1 MEGCPQGGVVRRA
14 TNNMTII
21 DNILQ
26 CKSLSITGMAKNTG
40 KTVAL
45 NYLLEQLWL
54 RGKTVA
60 VTSIGIDGEKT
71 DQVTQ
76 TEKPEIEL
84 YEGTV
89 FVTSEYHY
97 RQRRLL
103 SEIIDLSDDSTSL
116 GRLVT
121 ARVLQEGKVILSGP
135 ATTGGVR
142 KVLDRMG
149 EYGVDLTIVD
159 GALSRKSHAAP
170 TITDGLILSTGAAIA
185 PDLNTIVKKTA
196 ELHELMKLPEYETPL
211 ADELLQIEN
220 GIFALTDDGYTSLN
234 IPSSLL
240 SDKYKA
246 ELFAYGNKLFIS
258 GILTDMMLNFLRVQP
273 EVKDAVIVVKDFTKI
288 FVTPMN
294 LRLFLSKGGRI
305 CVLKH
310 PNLLAVTVNP
320 VAPSGFTLPSD
331 ILVKALEGVFDVPV
345 VDVLCN

>member
-1 MEGCPQGGVVRRA
+1 MSL
-14 TNNMTII
+14 I

-26 CKSLSITGMAKNTG
+26 CKTLSITGMAKNTG

-45 NYLLEQLWL
+45 NYLLEQLRL
-54 RGKTVA
+54 HGKTVA

-71 DQVTQ
+71 DLVTQ

-84 YEGTV
+84 CEGTL

-97 RQRRLL
+97 RQRQLL
-103 SEIIDLSDDSTSL
+103 SEIVDLSEDSTSL

-121 ARVLQEGKVILSGP
+121 ARVLQTGKVILSGP

-149 EYGVDLTIVD
+149 EYGVDMTIVD
-159 GALSRKSHAAP
+159 GALSRKSHASP

-185 PDLNTIVKKTA
+185 PDLNTIVKKTS
-196 ELHELMKLPEYETPL
+196 ELHELMQLPVYELTM
-211 ADELLQIEN
+211 ADDLLQMEN
-220 GIFALTDDGYTSLN
+220 GIFALTDESVVPLN

-240 SDKYKA
+240 SEKYKA
-246 ELFAYGNKLFIS
+246 ELFSHGNKLFIS
-258 GILTDMMLNFLRVQP
+258 GILTDMMLNFLRMQP
-273 EVKDAVIVVKDFTKI
+273 EVKNSVVVVKDFTKV

-294 LRLFLSKGGRI
+294 LKLFMSKGGRL
-305 CVLKH
+305 CVLKR

-320 VAPSGFTLPSD
+320 VAPSGFEIPSKV
-331 ILVKALEGVFDVPV
+331 LVEAIQKVFDVQV
-345 VDVLCN
+345 VDVVSQS

>member
-1 MEGCPQGGVVRRA
+1 MSF
-14 TNNMTII
+14 I
-21 DNILQ
+21 DSILK
-26 CKSLSITGMAKNTG
+26 CRTLSITGMAKNTG

-45 NYLLEQLWL
+45 NYLLEQLRL
-54 RGKTVA
+54 CDKRVA

-84 YEGTV
+84 CEGTI

-97 RQRRLL
+97 RQRLLL
-103 SEIIDLSDDSTSL
+103 SEILDLSDDSTSL

-121 ARVLQEGKVILSGP
+121 ARVLQAGKVILSGP

-159 GALSRKSHAAP
+159 GALSRKSHASPA
-170 TITDGLILSTGAAIA
+170 ITDGLILSTGAAIA
-185 PDLNTIVKKTA
+185 PDLNTIVKKTS
-196 ELHELMKLPEYETPL
+196 ELYDLMKLPEYET
-211 ADELLQIEN
+211 AYAEELMQMEN
-220 GIFALTDDGYTSLN
+220 GIFALTDDGYQSLN

-240 SDKYKA
+240 SEKYKA
-246 ELFAYGNKLFIS
+246 ELFSHGNKLFIS
-258 GILTDMMLNFLRVQP
+258 GILTDMMLNFLRMQP
-273 EVKDAVIVVKDFTKI
+273 EVKNSVIIVKDFTKI

-294 LRLFLSKGGRI
+294 LRLFQSKGGNLR
-305 CVLKH
+305 VLKR

-320 VAPSGFTLPSD
+320 VAPSGFTLPSEV
-331 ILVKALEGVFDVPV
+331 LVKAMEGVFDVPV
-345 VDVLCN
+345 HDVLVSS

>member
-1 MEGCPQGGVVRRA
+1 MSFINRVIP
-14 TNNMTII
+14 
-21 DNILQ
+21 
-26 CKSLSITGMAKNTG
+26 CKTLSITGMAKNTG

-45 NYLLEQLWL
+45 NYLLEQLRL
-54 RGKTVA
+54 HGKTVA

-84 YEGTV
+84 CEGTI

-97 RQRRLL
+97 RQRLLL

-121 ARVLQEGKVILSGP
+121 ARVLQAGKVILSGP

-142 KVLDRMG
+142 KVLAQMER
-149 EYGVDLTIVD
+149 YGVDMTIVD
-159 GALSRKSHAAP
+159 GALSRKSHASPA
-170 TITDGLILSTGAAIA
+170 ITDGLILSTGAAIA

-196 ELHELMKLPEYETPL
+196 ELHDLMQLPEYETEY
-211 ADELLQIEN
+211 AEELMQIEN
-220 GIFALTDDGYTSLN
+220 GIFALTDDGYQSLN

-240 SDKYKA
+240 SEKYKA
-246 ELFAYGNKLFIS
+246 ELFSYGNKLFIS
-258 GILTDMMLNFLRVQP
+258 GILTDMMLNFLRMQP
-273 EVKDAVIVVKDFTKI
+273 EVKDSVVIVKDFTKI

-294 LRLFLSKGGRI
+294 LKLFLSKGGNLR
-305 CVLKH
+305 VLKR

-320 VAPSGFTLPSD
+320 VAPSGFTLPSQV
-331 ILVKALEGVFDVPV
+331 LVNAMKGVFDVEV
-345 VDVLCN
+345 VDVMSN

>member
-1 MEGCPQGGVVRRA
+1 MSFINRVLP
-14 TNNMTII
+14 
-21 DNILQ
+21 
-26 CKSLSITGMAKNTG
+26 CKTLSITGMAKNTG

-45 NYLLEQLWL
+45 NYLLEQLRL
-54 RGKTVA
+54 HGKTVA

-84 YEGTV
+84 CEGTI

-97 RQRRLL
+97 RQRLLL

-121 ARVLQEGKVILSGP
+121 ARVLQAGKVILSGP

-142 KVLDRMG
+142 KVLAQMER
-149 EYGVDLTIVD
+149 YGVDMTIVD
-159 GALSRKSHAAP
+159 GALSRKSHASPA
-170 TITDGLILSTGAAIA
+170 ITDGLILSTGAAIA

-196 ELHELMKLPEYETPL
+196 ELHDLMQLPEYETEY
-211 ADELLQIEN
+211 AEELMQIEN
-220 GIFALTDDGYTSLN
+220 GIFALTDDGYQSLN

-240 SDKYKA
+240 SEKYKA
-246 ELFAYGNKLFIS
+246 ELFSYGNKLFIS
-258 GILTDMMLNFLRVQP
+258 GILTDMMLNFLRMQP
-273 EVKDAVIVVKDFTKI
+273 EVKDSVVIVKDFTKI

-294 LRLFLSKGGRI
+294 LKLFLSKGGNLR
-305 CVLKH
+305 VLKR

-320 VAPSGFTLPSD
+320 VAPSGFTLPSQV
-331 ILVKALEGVFDVPV
+331 LVNAMKGVFDVEV
-345 VDVLCN
+345 VDVMSN

>member
-1 MEGCPQGGVVRRA
+1 MSL
-14 TNNMTII
+14 I

-26 CKSLSITGMAKNTG
+26 CKTLSITGMAKNTG

-45 NYLLEQLWL
+45 NYLLEQLRK
-54 RGKTVA
+54 RGVRVA

-97 RQRRLL
+97 RQRLLL

-121 ARVLQEGKVILSGP
+121 ARVLQAGKVILSGP

-159 GALSRKSHAAP
+159 GALSRKSHASP

-196 ELHELMKLPEYETPL
+196 EVHDLMQIPEYETPL
-211 ADELLQIEN
+211 ADELLLQEN
-220 GIFALTDDGYTSLN
+220 GIFAIEDGELVSLN

-246 ELFAYGNKLFIS
+246 ELFSHGNHLFIS
-258 GILTDMMLNFLRVQP
+258 GILTDSMLNFLKMQS
-273 EVKDAVIVVKDFTKI
+273 EVKDCAVIVKDFTKI
-288 FVTPMN
+288 FVTPMT
-294 LRLFLSKGGRI
+294 LRLFLSKGGRLF
-305 CVLKH
+305 VLKR
-310 PNLLAVTVNP
+310 PNLIAVTVNP
-320 VAPSGFTLPSD
+320 VAPSGYTIPSEV
-331 ILVKALEGVFDVPV
+331 LVKAMEGVFEVPV
-345 VDVLCN
+345 YDVMLS

>member
-1 MEGCPQGGVVRRA
+1 MA
-14 TNNMTII
+14 FI

-45 NYLLEQLWL
+45 NYLLEQLRL
-54 RGKTVA
+54 HGKVVA

-84 YEGTV
+84 CERTI

-97 RQRRLL
+97 RQRLLL

-121 ARVLQEGKVILSGP
+121 ARVLQAGKVILSGP

-159 GALSRKSHAAP
+159 GALSRKSHASPA
-170 TITDGLILSTGAAIA
+170 ITDGLILSTGAAIA
-185 PDLNTIVKKTA
+185 PDLNTIVKKTS
-196 ELHELMKLPEYETPL
+196 ELHDLMQLPEYETQCVENL
-211 ADELLQIEN
+211 MQEEN

-240 SDKYKA
+240 SEKYKA
-246 ELFAYGNKLFIS
+246 ELFFHGNKLFIS
-258 GILTDMMLNFLRVQP
+258 GILTDMMLNFLRMQP
-273 EVKDAVIVVKDFTKI
+273 EVKDSVIIVKDFTKL

-294 LRLFLSKGGRI
+294 LKLFLSKGGRLF
-305 CVLKH
+305 VLKR
-310 PNLLAVTVNP
+310 PNLIAVTVNP
-320 VAPSGFTLPSD
+320 VAPSGFTIPSEV
-331 ILVKALEGVFDVPV
+331 LVKAMEGVFDVPV
-345 VDVLCN
+345 YDVVSS